1 MDDDT
6 TRLNLHSQLVA
17 AFPDL
22 SIYYRPSGNLKLTRL
37 CIVYEPKADEPSFA
51 NNKAYTIGARF
62 QITILS
68 DLPGYSNKRAI
79 FDIDWSAISGNRSYV
94 SSDIV
99 HDVFTISVNSIT

>member
-6 TRLNLHSQLVA
+6 TRLNLHAQLVA

-22 SIYYRPSGNLKLTRL
+22 RIYYRPSGNLKLTYP
-37 CIVYEPKADEPSFA
+37 CIVYEPKQDEPSFA
-51 NNKAYTIGARF
+51 NNKAYIIGIRY

-68 DLPGYSNKRAI
+68 NLPGYSNKRAI

-94 SSDIV
+94 SDDIV
-99 HDVFTISVNSIT
+99 HDVFTLSVNSIT